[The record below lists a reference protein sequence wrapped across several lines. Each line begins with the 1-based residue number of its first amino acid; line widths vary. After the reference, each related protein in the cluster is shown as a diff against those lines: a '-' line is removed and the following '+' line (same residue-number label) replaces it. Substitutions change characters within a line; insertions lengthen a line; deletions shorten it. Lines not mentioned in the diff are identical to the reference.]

1 MGAILTIQLSAFS
14 NKKVLPNAE
23 NIAVLMPK
31 LKELSGIEF
40 LPNVVNS
47 QKIDIKTGT
56 IENVTVF
63 LILILI
69 IRKG

>member
-47 QKIDIKTGT
+47 QKIDI
-56 IENVTVF
+56 
-63 LILILI
+63 
-69 IRKG
+69 